1 MAPKGKDSS
10 STARRRRSSGWEDLL
25 LTFGEALLP
34 SPPVPK
40 YLRSALL
47 RRGPWCWS
55 SVPVEPFS
63 MYMFQPAVAPRDA
76 VKPYAAISH
85 AGHGVNSYGL
95 NVYIVTDKIAI
106 FVQHGWGGVY
116 SNPAR
121 EHADIARAY
130 VLVGELLSAERI
142 PTEGRDVVM
151 YSDFRRVACFFRS
164 APGVIL
170 PPKPKVEG
178 EKHQGQITDLVDFAN
193 PPGGG
198 KDKDPK
204 LATLERLFAHTARH
218 TAVKESLGRSLEA
231 LLRSTGLR
239 ER

>member
-1 MAPKGKDSS
+1 MASKDKDSS
-10 STARRRRSSGWEDLL
+10 STARRQRASGWEDLL

-63 MYMFQPAVAPRDA
+63 MYMFQPAVAPQDA
-76 VKPYAAISH
+76 AKPYAAISH
-85 AGHGVNSYGL
+85 AGQGVNSYGL
-95 NVYIVTDKIAI
+95 NVYLVTDKIAI

-116 SNPAR
+116 SDPAS

-130 VLVGELLSAERI
+130 VLLGELLSAQRI
-142 PTEGRDVVM
+142 PAEGRAVVM
-151 YSDFRRVACFFRS
+151 YSDFRGVARFFRC

-170 PPKPKVEG
+170 PLEAKVEG
-178 EKHQGQITDLVDFAN
+178 EKHQGQITDLVDFAH
-193 PPGGG
+193 PPGDG
-198 KDKDPK
+198 KDKDPR
-204 LATLERLFAHTARH
+204 LARLERLFAHTARH
-218 TAVKESLGRSLEA
+218 TAVKESLGRSLEL
-231 LLRSTGLR
+231 LLRTTS
-239 ER
+239 ERDE

>member
-1 MAPKGKDSS
+1 MASKDKDSS
-10 STARRRRSSGWEDLL
+10 STARRRRASGWEDLL

-55 SVPVEPFS
+55 SVPVESFS

-76 VKPYAAISH
+76 AKPYAAISH

-116 SNPAR
+116 SDPAR

-130 VLVGELLSAERI
+130 VLLGELLSAERI
-142 PTEGRDVVM
+142 PGEGRDVVM
-151 YSDFRRVACFFRS
+151 YSDFRGVACFFRS

-170 PPKPKVEG
+170 PLEPKVER
-178 EKHQGQITDLVDFAN
+178 EKHHGQITDLVDFAD

-204 LATLERLFAHTARH
+204 LGSLERLLTHTAKH
-218 TAVKESLGRSLEA
+218 TAIKESLGRSLE
-231 LLRSTGLR
+231 LLIKED
-239 ER
+239 ERTR